1 MQREET
7 LKQIVEECVA
17 FAPAFR
23 KYFMT
28 IETPEGAGRMTSQ
41 ECLALFVLL
50 GDERSMPMN
59 KLSAALGI
67 SKQQTTR
74 LADGLANAGYID
86 RTVNPDSRRE
96 VLVCLTDAGR
106 EVIDSIVRLKLTRML
121 ELTARLSDEGIS
133 DMLEHVRVMRR
144 VFSGTDEVR

>member
-1 MQREET
+1 MR
-7 LKQIVEECVA
+7 
-17 FAPAFR
+17 
-23 KYFMT
+23 
-28 IETPEGAGRMTSQ
+28 
-41 ECLALFVLL
+41 L
-50 GDERSMPMN
+50 GDQQGYDYHARFYTADHCGNHNAVRQYCFDCRPGGS
-59 KLSAALGI
+59 KRGI
-67 SKQQTTR
+67 
-74 LADGLANAGYID
+74 Y
-86 RTVNPDSRRE
+86 SRRE

>member
-1 MQREET
+1 
-7 LKQIVEECVA
+7 
-17 FAPAFR
+17 
-23 KYFMT
+23 
-28 IETPEGAGRMTSQ
+28 
-41 ECLALFVLL
+41 
-50 GDERSMPMN
+50 MN

>member
-41 ECLALFVLL
+41 ECLALFV
-50 GDERSMPMN
+50 N

>member
-1 MQREET
+1 
-7 LKQIVEECVA
+7 
-17 FAPAFR
+17 
-23 KYFMT
+23 
-28 IETPEGAGRMTSQ
+28 MTSQ

-86 RTVNPDSRRE
+86 RTVNPDSRCE